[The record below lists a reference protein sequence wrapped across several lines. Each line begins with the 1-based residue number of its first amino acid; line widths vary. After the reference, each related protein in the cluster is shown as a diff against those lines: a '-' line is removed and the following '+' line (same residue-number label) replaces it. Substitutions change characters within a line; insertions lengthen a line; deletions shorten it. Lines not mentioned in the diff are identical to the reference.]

1 MEIVTDL
8 NRRAIDWQRLC
19 ELLKAA
25 GLGKRDPHT
34 LRRVYQHSQFCYWG
48 FIGDKLIATAHAI
61 SDLTSVAY
69 LADVAIDP
77 RFQGQGLGRRLMDRV
92 MQDLAPLGKIFIYS
106 VPEKLAFYKK
116 YGFHDLTT
124 GMVYADGASCSACN
138 RRLRALNAL
147 HRVLLIKMRLVPGGK
162 QGTSP
167 MRCQPCR

>member
-1 MEIVTDL
+1 MEVITDL
-8 NRRAIDWQRLC
+8 KRRDIDWQRLC
-19 ELLKAA
+19 ELLEAA

-34 LRRVYQHSQFCYWG
+34 LQRVYQHSQFCYWG
-48 FIGDKLIATAHAI
+48 FIGDELIATAHAI

-77 RFQGQGLGRRLMDRV
+77 HYQGQGLGRRLMDRV

-124 GMVYADGASCSACN
+124 GMVYADGASLL
-138 RRLRALNAL
+138 RLQQ
-147 HRVLLIKMRLVPGGK
+147 GGYV
-162 QGTSP
+162 
-167 MRCQPCR
+167 R

>member
-69 LADVAIDP
+69 
-77 RFQGQGLGRRLMDRV
+77 GRRGDRSA
-92 MQDLAPLGKIFIYS
+92 LSGAGIGAP
-106 VPEKLAFYKK
+106 V
-116 YGFHDLTT
+116 
-124 GMVYADGASCSACN
+124 DGSGDARPRHSA
-138 RRLRALNAL
+138 RFSSIPSRKSWPL
-147 HRVLLIKMRLVPGGK
+147 
-162 QGTSP
+162 
-167 MRCQPCR
+167 